1 MRTRNKEIVLWLTE
15 DEYTQL
21 KACVAKTPLTMQEY
35 LRTVLRGVQ
44 PKERV
49 PYDLIE
55 VLKSLQQIN
64 NNLNQIAMKVNT
76 LNFVDT
82 VAYWDNVALLKK
94 TIQELLEV
102 MYG

>member
-1 MRTRNKEIVLWLTE
+1 MKSRPS
-15 DEYTQL
+15 
-21 KACVAKTPLTMQEY
+21 A
-35 LRTVLRGVQ
+35 
-44 PKERV
+44 
-49 PYDLIE
+49 DLVS
-55 VLKSLQQIN
+55 VLKNLQQIN

>member
-21 KACVAKTPLTMQEY
+21 KACVAKTPLSMQEY

-55 VLKSLQQIN
+55 VLKSLQQISIN
-64 NNLNQIAMKVNT
+64 MNQIARKANSM
-76 LNFVDT
+76 NFIDT
-82 VAYWDNVALLKK
+82 AAYWENADALEEVKGK
-94 TIQELLEV
+94 LLEV